1 MENGIPS
8 IRRNARNVD
17 FLLKKESEYYQF
29 YNYMEKYV
37 LNGKE
42 TFDSKKE
49 LIEYAREKGISVES
63 VKRII
68 LDCGSNEDG
77 MVIYPSTDETDITD
91 EAKKDVACRDNT
103 MWYKRSA
110 ELESEATSR
119 IIRLFM
125 DDAEKIKT
133 EAPRKLMAQV
143 CSIIRD
149 TYVVAEG
156 EGEADEHQ
164 ILFHTKEYLD
174 KMIQALNTIE
184 DPFAVPITGNTLDS
198 CIENLSRIR
207 DLSKAESFGSDI
219 VQRLDFFIN
228 KLHKASY
235 QYNSNL
241 FKELLIRMGVTVLIT
256 CVFLGL
262 LLLLDV
268 DIFNDI
274 PLLVFFIICFF
285 CMSFGELF
293 KDFGSFNK

>member
-1 MENGIPS
+1 
-8 IRRNARNVD
+8 
-17 FLLKKESEYYQF
+17 
-29 YNYMEKYV
+29 MEKYV
-37 LNGKE
+37 LNGIRD
-42 TFDSKKE
+42 FHSKKE
-49 LIEYAREKGISVES
+49 LIEYVREKGISVES

-77 MVIYPSTDETDITD
+77 VVIYPSTDETDITD
-91 EAKKDVACRDNT
+91 EAKKDVACCDNT

-156 EGEADEHQ
+156 DGEADEHQ

-235 QYNSNL
+235 QYNSNK
-241 FKELLIRMGVTVLIT
+241 FKELLIRVGLAVLIA
-256 CVFLGL
+256 CVFIGL
-262 LLLLDV
+262 LILAGV
-268 DIFNDI
+268 DILNDTF
-274 PLLVFFIICFF
+274 LLVLTIIAG
-285 CMSFGELF
+285 FGTAF
-293 KDFGSFNK
+293 QDFGYFNK